1 MQVPAS
7 RQVQP
12 QVQVAKLCR
21 ASSVIITML
30 RTATIV
36 SALTL
41 AAGHG
46 AVSILKAAPR
56 SARGGRGGGGGG
68 KREQHGKETSCSN
81 PPVLSV
87 APAQVR

>member
-46 AVSILKAAPR
+46 AVSILQAAPR
-56 SARGGRGGGGGG
+56 SARGGRGGGEEGEEGTTR
-68 KREQHGKETSCSN
+68 KRDQ
-81 PPVLSV
+81 L
-87 APAQVR
+87 